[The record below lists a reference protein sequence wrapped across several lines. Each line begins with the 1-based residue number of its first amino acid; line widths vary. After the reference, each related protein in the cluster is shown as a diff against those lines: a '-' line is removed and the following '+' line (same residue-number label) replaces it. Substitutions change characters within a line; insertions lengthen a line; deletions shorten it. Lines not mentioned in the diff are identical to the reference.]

1 MKKWYGRDTG
11 LTVRMYLTMFL
22 LALVY
27 LAFIA
32 ILFYFGVSATFIF
45 ILAAILLGIQYF
57 FSDKMVLWIMR
68 AKIVSEAEAPQL
80 HTMVERLC
88 ALSDLPKPKIAVVE
102 SSVPNAFATGRNPR
116 NAVVAVTTGIM
127 RTLNKEELEGVLAHE
142 LSHIKNRDV
151 MVMTIASF
159 ISTVAFYL
167 MRMFM
172 YSAMFGGGDRRER
185 NGGGLII
192 IYIASAIVWVIS
204 FFLIRALSRY
214 REFAADRGSAIIT
227 GRPSHLISALLKI
240 SGQMQRVPQRDL
252 RAVEGM
258 NQFFIVPAISG
269 SSLLELFS
277 THPSIEKRIARLE
290 AMERSM

>member
-11 LTVRMYLTMFL
+11 LTIRMFLTMFL
-22 LALVY
+22 LGLLY

-32 ILFYFGVSATFIF
+32 VLFYFEVNATFIF
-45 ILAAILLGIQYF
+45 ILAAVLLGIQYF
-57 FSDKMVLWIMR
+57 FSDKLVLYMMGAR
-68 AKIVSEAEAPQL
+68 IVSESEAPQL
-80 HTMVERLC
+80 HSMIERLC
-88 ALSDLPKPKIAVVE
+88 ALSDLPKPKIAIVE

-151 MVMTIASF
+151 MVITIASF
-159 ISTVAFYL
+159 ISTVAFYI

-172 YSAMFGGGDRRER
+172 YSAMFGSARRER
-185 NGGGLII
+185 NGGALVV
-192 IYIASAIVWVIS
+192 IYIVSAIVWVIS
-204 FFLIRALSRY
+204 FLLIRALSRY

-227 GRPSHLISALLKI
+227 GRPSYLISALLKI
-240 SGQMQRVPQRDL
+240 SGQMERVPQRDL

-269 SSLLELFS
+269 DSLLELFS

>member
-1 MKKWYGRDTG
+1 MKKWYGRDTE
-11 LTVRMYLTMFL
+11 LTVRMFLTMFL

-32 ILFYFGVSATFIF
+32 VLFYFGVSATFIF
-45 ILAAILLGIQYF
+45 IFAAILLGIQYF
-57 FSDKMVLWIMR
+57 FSDKLVLFVMGAR
-68 AKIVSEAEAPQL
+68 IVSESEAPQL
-80 HTMVERLC
+80 HSMVERLC

-102 SSVPNAFATGRNPR
+102 SGMPNAFATGRNPR

-151 MVMTIASF
+151 LVMTIASF

-172 YSAMFGGGDRRER
+172 YTAMLGGARRER
-185 NGGGLII
+185 NGGALVI
-192 IYIASAIVWVIS
+192 IYIVSAIVWVIS

-252 RAVEGM
+252 RAVEGL

-269 SSLLELFS
+269 SLLLELFS
-277 THPSIEKRIARLE
+277 THPPIEKRIARLE
-290 AMERSM
+290 AMERGM

>member
-80 HTMVERLC
+80 HTMVGRLC

>member
-22 LALVY
+22 LGLLY

-32 ILFYFGVSATFIF
+32 VLFYFEVNATFIF
-45 ILAAILLGIQYF
+45 ILAAVLLGIQYF
-57 FSDKMVLWIMR
+57 FSDKLVLYMMGAR
-68 AKIVSEAEAPQL
+68 IVSESEAPQL
-80 HTMVERLC
+80 HSMVERLC
-88 ALSDLPKPKIAVVE
+88 ALSDLPKPKIAIVE
-102 SSVPNAFATGRNPR
+102 SGMPNAFATGRNPR

-127 RTLNKEELEGVLAHE
+127 RTLSKEELEGVIAHE

-151 MVMTIASF
+151 MVITIASF
-159 ISTVAFYL
+159 ISTVAFYI

-172 YSAMFGGGDRRER
+172 YSAMFGSARRER
-185 NGGGLII
+185 NGGALIV
-192 IYIASAIVWVIS
+192 IYIVSAIVWVIS
-204 FFLIRALSRY
+204 FLLIRALSRY

-227 GRPSHLISALLKI
+227 GRPSYLISALLKI
-240 SGQMQRVPQRDL
+240 SGQMERVPQRDL

-269 SSLLELFS
+269 NSLLELFS

>member
-11 LTVRMYLTMFL
+11 LTVRMFLTMFL
-22 LALVY
+22 LGLLY

-32 ILFYFGVSATFIF
+32 VLFYFEVNATFIF
-45 ILAAILLGIQYF
+45 TLAAILLGIQYF
-57 FSDKMVLWIMR
+57 FSDKLVLFMMR
-68 AKIVSEAEAPQL
+68 ARIVSESEAPQL
-80 HTMVERLC
+80 HNMVERLC
-88 ALSDLPKPKIAVVE
+88 ALSDLPKPKIAIVE
-102 SSVPNAFATGRNPR
+102 TSVPNAFATGRNPR

-151 MVMTIASF
+151 MVITIASF
-159 ISTVAFYL
+159 ISTVAFYI

-172 YSAMFGGGDRRER
+172 FSAMFGGGRRER
-185 NGGGLII
+185 NGGAFIV

-227 GRPSHLISALLKI
+227 GHPSYLISALLKI
-240 SGQMQRVPQRDL
+240 SGQMERVPQRDL

>member
-1 MKKWYGRDTG
+1 MKKWYGRDIG
-11 LTVRMYLTMFL
+11 LTARMFLTMFL
-22 LALVY
+22 LGLLY

-32 ILFYFGVSATFIF
+32 VLFYFEVNATFIF
-45 ILAAILLGIQYF
+45 TLAAILLGIQYF
-57 FSDKMVLWIMR
+57 FSDKLVLLMMG
-68 AKIVSEAEAPQL
+68 AKIVSESEAPQL
-80 HTMVERLC
+80 HNLVERLC
-88 ALSDLPKPKIAVVE
+88 ALSDLPKPKIAIVE
-102 SSVPNAFATGRNPR
+102 SSMPNAFATGRNPR

-151 MVMTIASF
+151 LVITIASF
-159 ISTVAFYL
+159 ISTVAFYI

-172 YSAMFGGGDRRER
+172 FSAMLGGVRRER
-185 NGGGLII
+185 NGGALVI
-192 IYIASAIVWVIS
+192 IYIVSAIVWAIS

-240 SGQMQRVPQRDL
+240 SGQMERVPQRDL

-269 SSLLELFS
+269 RSLLELFS